1 MLYSYKGKAKN
12 LLNDLQN
19 FINNGNK
26 NIVPCETKILEN
38 FGNSLK
44 SLGVKNFEIYT
55 DLEGVKRLKYE
66 IGGKVFIV
74 SIEELYN

>member
-1 MLYSYKGKAKN
+1 MVYSFKGKAKD
-12 LLNDLQN
+12 LLNDLQD

-26 NIVPCETKILEN
+26 NIVPCETKVLEN

-55 DLEGVKRLKYE
+55 DLEGMKRLKYE
-66 IGGKVFIV
+66 VGGKVFIV

>member
-1 MLYSYKGKAKN
+1 MLYSFKGKAKD

-19 FINNGNK
+19 FINNRNK

>member
-1 MLYSYKGKAKN
+1 MFYSFKGKAKD
-12 LLNDLQN
+12 LLKDLQD

-44 SLGVKNFEIYT
+44 SLGVKKFEIYT

-74 SIEELYN
+74 SIEKLYN

>member
-12 LLNDLQN
+12 LLNDLQD

-44 SLGVKNFEIYT
+44 SLGVKKFEIYT

>member
-1 MLYSYKGKAKN
+1 MLYSFKGKAKD

>member
-12 LLNDLQN
+12 LLNDLQD

-44 SLGVKNFEIYT
+44 SLGVKSFEIYT

>member
-1 MLYSYKGKAKN
+1 MVYSFKGKAKD
-12 LLNDLQN
+12 LLNDLQD

-26 NIVPCETKILEN
+26 NIVPCETKVLEI
-38 FGNSLK
+38 FGSSLK

>member
-12 LLNDLQN
+12 LLNDLQD

>member
-1 MLYSYKGKAKN
+1 MVYSFKGKAKD
-12 LLNDLQN
+12 LLNDLQD

>member
-1 MLYSYKGKAKN
+1 MLYSYKGKAKD
-12 LLNDLQN
+12 LLKDLQD

-26 NIVPCETKILEN
+26 NIVPCETKILEI

-44 SLGVKNFEIYT
+44 SLGVKKFEIYT

-66 IGGKVFIV
+66 FGGKVFIV